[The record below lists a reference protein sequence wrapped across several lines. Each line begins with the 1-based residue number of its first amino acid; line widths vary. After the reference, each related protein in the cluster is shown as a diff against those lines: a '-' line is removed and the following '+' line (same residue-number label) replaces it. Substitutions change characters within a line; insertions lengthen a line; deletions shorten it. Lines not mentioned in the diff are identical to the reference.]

1 MPRLQ
6 EANSTANPSTSPKKP
21 DHGCVTTLAN
31 AQNVITA
38 RLFRRE
44 DIDYMGSRNYAANA
58 IRLRQGNEEKE
69 VSGCL
74 AEGQKP

>member
-1 MPRLQ
+1 MPRPQKAKPVAHLG
-6 EANSTANPSTSPKKP
+6 TIPKKS
-21 DHGCVTTLAN
+21 DYDCVTTLAN

-38 RLFRRE
+38 RLIGRE
-44 DIDYMGSRNYAANA
+44 GIDYLGSRNFAANA
-58 IRLRQGNEEKE
+58 IRLHQRNEEKE